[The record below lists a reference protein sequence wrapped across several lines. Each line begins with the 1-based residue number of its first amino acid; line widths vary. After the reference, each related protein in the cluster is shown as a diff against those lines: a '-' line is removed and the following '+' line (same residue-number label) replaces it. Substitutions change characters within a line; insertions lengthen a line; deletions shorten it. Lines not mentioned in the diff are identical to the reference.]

1 MKRIFALMLALLML
15 LSTTACNNTSTDE
28 SHKGDDTTNTTEN
41 ADNTDPTDET
51 DHGKE
56 DNSEQNTVS
65 IIEPKVES
73 GTMGEA
79 LWNAFCSALADK
91 PEIGMQDLA
100 NTLVTDPVIQFTGMA
115 SPIEVG
121 AEYYMGFGE
130 YRITGYDSAAVY
142 SPMMGSIA
150 FVGYVFDLTENTD
163 VNEFI
168 KGLTD
173 HCDPRWNICVEAE
186 QTVVGAV
193 GDKVFFVM
201 CPATK

>member
-28 SHKGDDTTNTTEN
+28 SHKGDDTANTTEN
-41 ADNTDPTDET
+41 AVTTDPADET
-51 DHGKE
+51 D

-65 IIEPKVES
+65 IIEPEVES